1 MRSLVSSQ
9 IVNMSCLLEKRFIQ
23 SISGAQENS
32 PIRAKPD
39 EQPAR
44 ALTST
49 HTYLLVDLSF
59 KSAELST
66 KIQHR
71 ETYLQKIEVIIL

>member
-9 IVNMSCLLEKRFIQ
+9 TVNMSCLLEKRLIQ
-23 SISGAQENS
+23 SIGGAQENS
-32 PIRAKPD
+32 PIRAKTD

-49 HTYLLVDLSF
+49 HTYLLC
-59 KSAELST
+59 
-66 KIQHR
+66 
-71 ETYLQKIEVIIL
+71 

>member
-1 MRSLVSSQ
+1 MGYF
-9 IVNMSCLLEKRFIQ
+9 LEKILIQ
-23 SISGAQENS
+23 SIGGAQENS

-39 EQPAR
+39 ELPAR

-59 KSAELST
+59 KRAELST